1 MPSGGRHYGPPPTLG
16 VAELVV
22 VVLGAVE
29 AVTGWVVVVAIGRFF
44 GLVVV
49 FFFGFVVVVVVFGL
63 VVVDPRSSWDP
74 WAT

>member
-1 MPSGGRHYGPPPTLG
+1 M
-16 VAELVV
+16 